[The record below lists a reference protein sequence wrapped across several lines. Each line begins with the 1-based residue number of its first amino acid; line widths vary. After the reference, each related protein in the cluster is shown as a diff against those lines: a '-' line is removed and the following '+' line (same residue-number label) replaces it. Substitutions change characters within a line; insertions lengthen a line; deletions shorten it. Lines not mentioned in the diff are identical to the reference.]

1 MALITYAQAVAH
13 LKQNGVLDVGAGSP
27 PEEDADLLLKVEQ
40 ASAIVVWRMERPG
53 EWDVDTD
60 PESDPDFARAQ
71 SLVLQVLAWLYRY
84 RGDDEKTPGL
94 ETILGLDGTL
104 GMLKDRVIA

>member
-13 LKQNGVLDVGAGSP
+13 LKQNGVLDVGSP
-27 PEEDADLLLKVEQ
+27 PDEDPDLVLKMEQ
-40 ASAIVVWRMERPG
+40 ASAIVVHRMERPG
-53 EWDVDTD
+53 EWDVNTNPAED
-60 PESDPDFARAQ
+60 EDFARAQ